1 MPTEIEEMKYET
13 KKNNIMQGIA
23 TEQGWMSRMA
33 MNPDKTI
40 STVKT
45 EMRIEQ
51 MLQENMQYDKNLLFE
66 VMVPIR

>member
-13 KKNNIMQGIA
+13 KKNKKMSGIA
-23 TEQGWMSRMA
+23 TEQGYMSRMA

-40 STVKT
+40 GTVQT

-51 MLQENMQYDKNLLFE
+51 MLHQNMQ
-66 VMVPIR
+66 